1 MRSAVFAI
9 SLLSPATGM
18 AQAYRPEVMSLNHGE
33 ETVYEV
39 CFKWGVLMPRAGEA
53 RLSFDATGDSAGS
66 SYYRM
71 SFATTRFFD
80 VIYKM
85 RDTLICRYAPDFTLL
100 SAVKYADEGDYFLTD
115 ELTFSCL
122 GNRTAIHSR
131 RYTPTVTKI
140 DTTLISPSGHVF
152 DMFGLVFY
160 LRTLDWNNFRTG
172 DRVTPKVAIGRD
184 LVNIACTYRGHAV
197 VERER
202 RKYRTHHFTV
212 EIYDEAF
219 EQTKS
224 ATEIWIG
231 DDENHLPIKIR
242 SKLKIGAAEVH
253 YKLSTGLKAPLT
265 CRVE

>member
-1 MRSAVFAI
+1 MFGC
-9 SLLSPATGM
+9 LLFPSTGM

-33 ETVYEV
+33 ETIYEV
-39 CFKWGVLMPRAGEA
+39 YFKWGILMPRAGEA
-53 RLSFDATGDSAGS
+53 RLSFDATGDSTGS

-71 SFATTRFFD
+71 CFATTRFFD
-80 VIYKM
+80 AIYKM

-122 GNRTAIHSR
+122 GSQTAVRSL

-140 DTTLISPSGHVF
+140 DTMLVSPSGHVF
-152 DMFGLVFY
+152 DMFGVVFY
-160 LRTLDWNNFRTG
+160 LRTLDCNSLRTG

-184 LVNIACTYRGHAV
+184 LVKIACIYHGRAV

-202 RKYRTHHFTV
+202 RKYRTHRFTV

-231 DDENHLPIKIR
+231 DDGNHLPIKIR
-242 SKLKIGAAEVH
+242 SKLKIGAAEIH
-253 YKLSTGLKAPLT
+253 YKSSTNLKAPLT
-265 CRVE
+265 CRIE